1 MSILTKITDY
11 LLSAKN
17 ELSKVTWPSRQV
29 TIRYSALVIAIS
41 VGVAAFFGFLDVGL
55 SRVVTT
61 ALASKKIDQAQTD
74 QTQTPVIPV
83 TTQPAAPDA
92 TQPQTIQFDD
102 VTPITTPTDNKA
114 PATDNT
120 KK

>member
-1 MSILTKITDY
+1 MSIFTKITDY

-55 SRVVTT
+55 SQVVTT
-61 ALASKKIDQAQTD
+61 ALANKKVEQTQPADQA
-74 QTQTPVIPV
+74 PVVPV
-83 TTQPAAPDA
+83 TTQPAAQDT
-92 TQPQTIQFDD
+92 TQPQTIQFDN

>member
-1 MSILTKITDY
+1 MSIFTKITDY

-17 ELSKVTWPSRQV
+17 ELTKVTWPSRQD
-29 TIRYSALVIAIS
+29 TFRYSALVIAIS

-61 ALASKKIDQAQTD
+61 ALANKKVEQT
-74 QTQTPVIPV
+74 QPAQTPVVPV
-83 TTQPAAPDA
+83 TTQPASQDT
-92 TQPQTIQFDD
+92 TQPQTIQFDN

-114 PATDNT
+114 PATDTN